1 MENFARNSLKNK
13 KFIIFGGGFSGQFIA
28 NQIRC
33 LGCEAITSSRQ
44 INNDKTSFV
53 FDSLSNAL
61 PPEQIFDGTT
71 HVLSCIPPEKN
82 GKDPVLSRLHKKLR
96 SLDLEW
102 VGYLSTTGVYGN
114 TFGSWV
120 TESDPTKPLQDRSKR
135 RLLCERSWLDSN
147 LPIQIFRLPG
157 IYGPGRSTFESIF
170 KKNIKVIHK
179 PNQVFSRIHVE
190 DIANAI
196 LYLIFKINDKNF
208 KQIINIADN
217 YPTSQI
223 EVIEHSYKLLGL
235 KMPKP
240 INFDDAKKLLSPIA
254 LSFWEEN
261 RRVSNALLCKDLG
274 YKLIHKNYKSGLKS
288 CLEII
293 KKKNLGSYNSHEL
306 NN

>member
-1 MENFARNSLKNK
+1 MENFASNSLKKK

-28 NQIRC
+28 NEIRK
-33 LGCEAITSSRQ
+33 LGCKALTSSRQ
-44 INNDKTSFV
+44 IQNNSTSFI
-53 FDSLSNAL
+53 FDSLSEEL
-61 PPEQIFDGTT
+61 PPEHIFDGAT
-71 HVLSCIPPEKN
+71 HVLSCIPPDKS
-82 GKDPVLSRLHKKLR
+82 GKDPVLSRLHKKLL

-114 TFGSWV
+114 TFGEWV
-120 TESDPTKPLQDRSKR
+120 TEKDPAKPLQARSKR
-135 RLLCERSWLDSN
+135 RLFCERSWLDSS

-179 PNQVFSRIHVE
+179 PNQVFSRIHVA

-196 LYLIFKINDKNF
+196 LYLLKINNENF

-217 YPTSQI
+217 YPSSQI

-240 INFDDAKKLLSPIA
+240 MHFDDAKKLLSPIA

-261 RRVSNALLCKDLG
+261 RRVSNNLLCKDLG

-293 KKKNLGSYNSHEL
+293 KQKNLR
-306 NN
+306 

>member
-1 MENFARNSLKNK
+1 MVNFARDSLKGK

-28 NQIRC
+28 NQIRN
-33 LGCEAITSSRQ
+33 LGCEAITSSRR
-44 INNDKTSFV
+44 INNTETSFV

-71 HVLSCIPPEKN
+71 HVLSCIPPEKS

-114 TFGSWV
+114 TFGEWV
-120 TESDPTKPLQDRSKR
+120 TETDTAKPLQDRSKR
-135 RLLCERSWLDSN
+135 RLQCERSWLNSN

-179 PNQVFSRIHVE
+179 PNQVFSRIHVA

-196 LYLIFKINDKNF
+196 LYLILKINNKNF
-208 KQIINIADN
+208 KQIINI
-217 YPTSQI
+217 
-223 EVIEHSYKLLGL
+223 
-235 KMPKP
+235 
-240 INFDDAKKLLSPIA
+240 
-254 LSFWEEN
+254 
-261 RRVSNALLCKDLG
+261 
-274 YKLIHKNYKSGLKS
+274 
-288 CLEII
+288 
-293 KKKNLGSYNSHEL
+293 
-306 NN
+306 

>member
-1 MENFARNSLKNK
+1 MENLARDSLKKK
-13 KFIIFGGGFSGQFIA
+13 KFIIFGGGFSGKFIA
-28 NQIRC
+28 NEIRK
-33 LGCEAITSSRQ
+33 LGGEALTSSRQ
-44 INNDKTSFV
+44 IQNNSTSFI
-53 FDSLSNAL
+53 FDSLSSSL
-61 PPEQIFDGTT
+61 PPKQIFEGAT
-71 HVLSCIPPEKN
+71 HVLSCIPPDKD
-82 GKDPVLSRLHKKLR
+82 GKDPVLSRLYTKLK

-114 TFGSWV
+114 TFGKWV
-120 TESDPTKPLQDRSKR
+120 TEKDPAKPLQDRSKR

-179 PNQVFSRIHVE
+179 TNQVFSRIHVA
-190 DIANAI
+190 DIASAI
-196 LYLIFKINDKNF
+196 LYLLFKVNDENF

-217 YPTSQI
+217 YPTSQV

-235 KMPKP
+235 KMPEP

-261 RRVSNALLCKDLG
+261 RRVSNSLLCKDLG
-274 YKLIHKNYKSGLKS
+274 YKLIHKDYKSGLKS

-293 KKKNLGSYNSHEL
+293 KQKNLG
-306 NN
+306 

>member
-1 MENFARNSLKNK
+1 MESFARNSLKKK
-13 KFIIFGGGFSGQFIA
+13 KFIIFGGGFSGKFIA
-28 NQIRC
+28 KEIRK
-33 LGCEAITSSRQ
+33 LGYEALTSSRQ
-44 INNDKTSFV
+44 IQNDTTTFV

-61 PPEQIFDGTT
+61 PPEEIYEGTT
-71 HVLSCIPPEKN
+71 HVLSCIPPDKS
-82 GKDPVLSRLHKKLR
+82 GQDPVLSRLHKKLK
-96 SLDLEW
+96 SLNLEW

-114 TFGSWV
+114 TFGEWV
-120 TESDPTKPLQDRSKR
+120 TEKDPAKPLQDRSKR
-135 RLLCERSWLDSN
+135 RLLCEKSWLDSN

-179 PNQVFSRIHVE
+179 PNQVFSRIHVA

-196 LYLIFKINDKNF
+196 LYLLLKINNKNF
-208 KQIINIADN
+208 KQIINIADD
-217 YPTSQI
+217 YPSSQI

-240 INFDDAKKLLSPIA
+240 MHFDDAKKLLSPIA

-261 RRVSNALLCKDLG
+261 RRVSNGLLCRDLG
-274 YKLIHKNYKSGLKS
+274 YKLIHENYKSGLKN

-293 KKKNLGSYNSHEL
+293 KKKDLR
-306 NN
+306 

>member
-1 MENFARNSLKNK
+1 MENFAINSFTKK
-13 KFIIFGGGFSGQFIA
+13 KFIIFGGGFSGRFIA
-28 NQIRC
+28 DEIRK
-33 LGCEAITSSRQ
+33 LGCEVLTSSRQ
-44 INNDKTSFV
+44 IQKSSTSFV
-53 FDSLSNAL
+53 FDSLSPVL

-71 HVLSCIPPEKN
+71 HVLSCIPPDKK
-82 GKDPVLSRLHKKLR
+82 GGDPVLMRLHDKLK

-114 TFGSWV
+114 TFGEWV
-120 TESDPTKPLQDRSKR
+120 TEKDPAKPLQERSKR
-135 RLLCERSWLDSN
+135 RLLCEKSWLDSS

-179 PNQVFSRIHVE
+179 PNQVFSRIHVA

-196 LYLIFKINDKNF
+196 LYLLLKINNKNF
-208 KQIINIADN
+208 KQIINIADD

-223 EVIEHSYKLLGL
+223 EVIKHSYKLLGL
-235 KMPKP
+235 QMPEP
-240 INFDDAKKLLSPIA
+240 INFDEAKNLLSPIA

-261 RRVSNALLCKDLG
+261 RRVSNQLLCKDLG

-293 KKKNLGSYNSHEL
+293 KQ
-306 NN
+306 NNFR

>member
-1 MENFARNSLKNK
+1 MESFARNSLKKK
-13 KFIIFGGGFSGQFIA
+13 KFIIFGGGFSGKFIA
-28 NQIRC
+28 KEIRK
-33 LGCEAITSSRQ
+33 LGYEALTSSRQ
-44 INNDKTSFV
+44 IQDDTTTFV

-61 PPEQIFDGTT
+61 PPEEIYEGTT
-71 HVLSCIPPEKN
+71 HVLSCIPPDKS
-82 GKDPVLSRLHKKLR
+82 GQDPVLSRLHKKLK
-96 SLDLEW
+96 SLNLEW

-114 TFGSWV
+114 TFGEWV
-120 TESDPTKPLQDRSKR
+120 TEKDPAKPLQDRSKR
-135 RLLCERSWLDSN
+135 RLLCEKSWLDSN

-179 PNQVFSRIHVE
+179 PNQVFSRIHVA

-196 LYLIFKINDKNF
+196 LYLLLKINDENF

-223 EVIEHSYKLLGL
+223 EVISHSYKLLGL
-235 KMPKP
+235 KMPEP
-240 INFDDAKKLLSPIA
+240 IHFDEAKKLLSPIA

-261 RRVSNALLCKDLG
+261 RRVSNGLLCRDLG
-274 YKLIHKNYKSGLKS
+274 YKLIHENYKSGLKN

-293 KKKNLGSYNSHEL
+293 KKKDLR
-306 NN
+306 

>member
-1 MENFARNSLKNK
+1 MENFARNSLKKK

-28 NQIRC
+28 SEIRK
-33 LGCEAITSSRQ
+33 LGCEALTSSRQ
-44 INNDKTSFV
+44 SKNDSSSFF
-53 FDSLSNAL
+53 FDSLSSSL
-61 PPEQIFDGTT
+61 PPENIFDGTT
-71 HVLSCIPPEKN
+71 HVLSCIPPDN
-82 GKDPVLSRLHKKLR
+82 RGKDPVLSRLLKKLKK
-96 SLDLEW
+96 LDLEW

-114 TFGSWV
+114 TFGEWV
-120 TESDPTKPLQDRSKR
+120 TENDPAIPLQDRSKR
-135 RLLCERSWLDSN
+135 RLLCEKSWIDSN

-179 PNQVFSRIHVE
+179 PNQVFSRIHVA

-196 LYLIFKINDKNF
+196 LYLLLKINNKNF
-208 KQIINIADN
+208 KQIINIADD
-217 YPTSQI
+217 YPSSQI

-240 INFDDAKKLLSPIA
+240 MNFDDAKKLLSPIA

-261 RRVSNALLCKDLG
+261 RRVSNTLLCKDLG

-288 CLEII
+288 CLDII
-293 KKKNLGSYNSHEL
+293 KQKNLR
-306 NN
+306 

>member
-1 MENFARNSLKNK
+1 MANFARNSLKKK

-28 NQIRC
+28 NEIRK
-33 LGCEAITSSRQ
+33 LGCKALTSSRQ
-44 INNDKTSFV
+44 IPKNTTSFF

-61 PPEQIFDGTT
+61 PPEHIFDGTT
-71 HVLSCIPPEKN
+71 HVLSCIPPDN
-82 GKDPVLSRLHKKLR
+82 SGKDPVLSRLHKQLKDLN
-96 SLDLEW
+96 LEW
-102 VGYLSTTGVYGN
+102 AGYLSTTGVYGN
-114 TFGSWV
+114 TYGEWV
-120 TESDPTKPLQDRSKR
+120 TEKDPANPLQERSKR
-135 RLLCERSWLDSN
+135 RLLCEKSWLNSN

-179 PNQVFSRIHVE
+179 PDQVFSRIHVA

-196 LYLIFKINDKNF
+196 LYLLLKINNENF

-217 YPTSQI
+217 HPTSQI

-235 KMPKP
+235 KMPEP
-240 INFDDAKKLLSPIA
+240 MNFDDAKKLLSPIA

-261 RRVSNALLCKDLG
+261 RRVSNSLLCKDLG
-274 YKLIHKNYKSGLKS
+274 YKLIHKDYKSGLKS

-293 KKKNLGSYNSHEL
+293 KQKNLI
-306 NN
+306 

>member
-1 MENFARNSLKNK
+1 MENFARNSLKKK

-28 NQIRC
+28 NEIRK
-33 LGCEAITSSRQ
+33 LGCEALTSSRQ
-44 INNDKTSFV
+44 SKNNPKSFV
-53 FDSLSNAL
+53 FDSLSPTL
-61 PPEQIFDGTT
+61 PPDSIFNGTT
-71 HVLSCIPPEKN
+71 HVLSCIPPDKSGN
-82 GKDPVLSRLHKKLR
+82 DPVLSRLLQKLKN
-96 SLDLEW
+96 LDLEW

-114 TFGSWV
+114 TFGEWV
-120 TESDPTKPLQDRSKR
+120 TEKDPPKPLQDRSKR

-179 PNQVFSRIHVE
+179 TNQVFSRIHVA

-196 LYLIFKINDKNF
+196 LYLLLKINDKNF

-217 YPTSQI
+217 NPTSQI

-235 KMPKP
+235 EMPKP
-240 INFDDAKKLLSPIA
+240 INFDDAEKILSPIA
-254 LSFWEEN
+254 LSFWKEN

-274 YKLIHKNYKSGLKS
+274 YKLIHKNYKSGLKN

-293 KKKNLGSYNSHEL
+293 KQKNLI
-306 NN
+306 

>member
-1 MENFARNSLKNK
+1 MENFARNSLKKK

-28 NQIRC
+28 NEIRK
-33 LGCEAITSSRQ
+33 LGCEVLTSSRQ
-44 INNDKTSFV
+44 IQQNTSSFV
-53 FDSLSNAL
+53 FDSISNEL
-61 PPEQIFDGTT
+61 PPEYVFDQTT
-71 HVLSCIPPEKN
+71 HVLSCIPPDKD
-82 GKDPVLSRLHKKLR
+82 GKDPVLSRLHKKLK

-114 TFGSWV
+114 TFGEWV
-120 TESDPTKPLQDRSKR
+120 TEQDPARPLQDRSKR
-135 RLLCERSWLDSN
+135 RLLCERNWLTSN

-170 KKNIKVIHK
+170 KKNIKVIYK
-179 PNQVFSRIHVE
+179 PNQVFSRIHVA

-196 LYLIFKINDKNF
+196 IYLILKINNVNF

-217 YPTSQI
+217 YPTSQV
-223 EVIEHSYKLLGL
+223 EVIAHTYKLLGL
-235 KMPKP
+235 KMPEP
-240 INFDDAKKLLSPIA
+240 IDFDDAKKLLSPIA

-274 YKLIHKNYKSGLKS
+274 YRLIHKNYKSGLEN

-293 KKKNLGSYNSHEL
+293 KQKNIR
-306 NN
+306 

>member
-1 MENFARNSLKNK
+1 MANFARNSLKEK

-28 NQIRC
+28 NEIRN
-33 LGCEAITSSRQ
+33 LGCEALTSSRQ
-44 INNDKTSFV
+44 IQKDTKSFV
-53 FDSLSNAL
+53 FDSLSSVL
-61 PPEQIFDGTT
+61 PPEHIFDGTT
-71 HVLSCIPPEKN
+71 HVLSCIPPDKS
-82 GKDPVLSRLHKKLR
+82 GKDPVLSRLHNKLK

-114 TFGSWV
+114 TFGEWV
-120 TESDPTKPLQDRSKR
+120 REEDPVKPLQDRSKR
-135 RLLCERSWLDSN
+135 RLQCERSWLNSN

-179 PNQVFSRIHVE
+179 PNQVFSRIHVA
-190 DIANAI
+190 DIASAI
-196 LYLIFKINDKNF
+196 LYLILKINNKNF

-217 YPTSQI
+217 YPSSQI

-240 INFDDAKKLLSPIA
+240 MNFDDAKKLLSPIA

-261 RRVSNALLCKDLG
+261 RRVSNTLLCKDLG
-274 YKLIHKNYKSGLKS
+274 YKLIHENYKSGLKS

-293 KKKNLGSYNSHEL
+293 KEKNLRKHTLQN
-306 NN
+306 

>member
-1 MENFARNSLKNK
+1 MENFARNSLRKK
-13 KFIIFGGGFSGQFIA
+13 KFIIFGGGFSGQFIG
-28 NQIRC
+28 NEIRK
-33 LGCEAITSSRQ
+33 LGCEALTSSRQ
-44 INNDKTSFV
+44 VQQNSTSFV

-61 PPEQIFDGTT
+61 PPDHIFEETT
-71 HVLSCIPPEKN
+71 HVLSCIPPDKS
-82 GKDPVLSRLHKKLR
+82 GKDPVLSRLHKKLK

-102 VGYLSTTGVYGN
+102 VGYLSTTGVYGD
-114 TFGSWV
+114 TFGEWV
-120 TESDPTKPLQDRSKR
+120 TEKDPTKPLQDRSKR
-135 RLLCERSWLDSN
+135 RLLCESSWLDSD

-179 PNQVFSRIHVE
+179 PNQVFSRIHVA

-196 LYLIFKINDKNF
+196 IYLLLEINNKNF
-208 KQIINIADN
+208 KQIINITDN
-217 YPTSQI
+217 YPSSQI

-261 RRVSNALLCKDLG
+261 RRVSNTLLCEDLG

-288 CLEII
+288 CLEIM
-293 KKKNLGSYNSHEL
+293 KEKDLR
-306 NN
+306 

>member
-1 MENFARNSLKNK
+1 MENFARNSLKKK

-28 NQIRC
+28 NEIRK
-33 LGCEAITSSRQ
+33 LGCEALTSSRQ
-44 INNDKTSFV
+44 IQNNTKSFV
-53 FDSLSNAL
+53 FDSASNSL
-61 PPEQIFDGTT
+61 PPEYIFDGTT
-71 HVLSCIPPEKN
+71 HVLSCIPPNKN
-82 GKDPVLSRLHKKLR
+82 GEDPVLSRLHKKLK

-114 TFGSWV
+114 TFGEWV
-120 TESDPTKPLQDRSKR
+120 TEKDPVKPLQDRSKR
-135 RLLCERSWLDSN
+135 RLLCERGWLDSN

-157 IYGPGRSTFESIF
+157 IYGPGRSTFESIL

-179 PNQVFSRIHVE
+179 PNQVFSRIHVA

-196 LYLIFKINDKNF
+196 LYLLLKINSENF

-240 INFDDAKKLLSPIA
+240 MNFDDAKKLLSPIA

-261 RRVSNALLCKDLG
+261 RRVSNTLLCKDLG
-274 YKLIHKNYKSGLKS
+274 YKLIHENYKSGLKS

-293 KKKNLGSYNSHEL
+293 KEKNLR
-306 NN
+306 

>member
-1 MENFARNSLKNK
+1 MQKFARNSLKKK

-28 NQIRC
+28 NEIRK
-33 LGCEAITSSRQ
+33 LGCEALTSSRQ
-44 INNDKTSFV
+44 IHCNNTSFV
-53 FDSLSNAL
+53 FDSLSKAL
-61 PPEQIFDGTT
+61 PPEHIFDGTT
-71 HVLSCIPPEKN
+71 HVLSCIPPDKS
-82 GKDPVLSRLHKKLR
+82 GKDPVLSRLHKKLK
-96 SLDLEW
+96 SLNLEW

-114 TFGSWV
+114 TFGEWV
-120 TESDPTKPLQDRSKR
+120 TEKNPAKPMQDRSKR

-179 PNQVFSRIHVE
+179 PNQVFSRVHVE

-196 LYLIFKINDKNF
+196 LYLLLKINNENF

-217 YPTSQI
+217 YPSSQI

-235 KMPKP
+235 KMPEP
-240 INFDDAKKLLSPIA
+240 INFDEAKKFLSPIA

-261 RRVSNALLCKDLG
+261 RRVSNELLCKDLG
-274 YKLIHKNYKSGLKS
+274 YKLIHKNYKSGLKN

-293 KKKNLGSYNSHEL
+293 NQNNLR
-306 NN
+306 

>member
-1 MENFARNSLKNK
+1 MEHFAIDSLKKK
-13 KFIIFGGGFSGQFIA
+13 KFIIFGGGFSGKFIA
-28 NQIRC
+28 NEIRK
-33 LGCEAITSSRQ
+33 LGCIALTSSRQ
-44 INNDKTSFV
+44 IQNNTTSFI
-53 FDSLSNAL
+53 FDSLSTAL
-61 PPEQIFDGTT
+61 PPEDIFDGTT
-71 HVLSCIPPEKN
+71 HVLSCIPPDKRGE
-82 GKDPVLSRLHKKLR
+82 DPVLSRLHKKLK

-114 TFGSWV
+114 TFGEWV
-120 TESDPTKPLQDRSKR
+120 TEEDPAKPLQDRSKR
-135 RLLCERSWLDSN
+135 RLLCERSWLDSS
-147 LPIQIFRLPG
+147 LPVQIFRLPG

-170 KKNIKVIHK
+170 KNNIKVIHK
-179 PNQVFSRIHVE
+179 PNQVFSRIHVA

-196 LYLIFKINDKNF
+196 LYLLLKINNKNF

-261 RRVSNALLCKDLG
+261 RKVSNTLLCKDLG
-274 YKLIHKNYKSGLKS
+274 YQLIYKNYKSGLKN

-293 KKKNLGSYNSHEL
+293 KQNNLR
-306 NN
+306 